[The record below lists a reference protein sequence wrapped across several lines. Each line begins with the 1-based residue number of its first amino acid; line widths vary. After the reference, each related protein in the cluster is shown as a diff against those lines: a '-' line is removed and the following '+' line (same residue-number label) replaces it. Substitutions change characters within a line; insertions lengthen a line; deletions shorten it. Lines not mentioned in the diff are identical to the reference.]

1 MQEVLVKIGGQDS
14 QKEKQQY
21 HPGESI
27 AESPDHN
34 CNTQMPDRYKEYAR
48 PANVV
53 VWGRKNRCRKEEVPD
68 RDDPVCDD
76 DQVERASVGLS

>member
-34 CNTQMPDRYKEYAR
+34 CNTQMPDRYKDM
-48 PANVV
+48 PGQLTWLFGV
-53 VWGRKNRCRKEEVPD
+53 GRIGAVRKRCQTATIQCATTTK
-68 RDDPVCDD
+68 
-76 DQVERASVGLS
+76 